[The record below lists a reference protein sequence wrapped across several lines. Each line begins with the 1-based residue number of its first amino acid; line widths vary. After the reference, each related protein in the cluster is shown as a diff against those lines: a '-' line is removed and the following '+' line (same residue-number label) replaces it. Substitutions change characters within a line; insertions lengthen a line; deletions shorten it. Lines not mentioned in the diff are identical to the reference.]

1 VPPDSGTRLSQ
12 LRRELL
18 ARFPETAP
26 GDARFFSAA
35 GRINLIGEHTD
46 YSDGFCLPAAT
57 NRKLEGAFAAA
68 PDGPATVTVHSRQF
82 AEPARF
88 ALADIPD
95 LPAGDWRR
103 YITSTAKILQAHAR
117 ERGRALTGIRAVIDG
132 DIPLG
137 SGLSSSAALELLFLL
152 AMSRLSG
159 FELSPRELV
168 TLGQKAEW
176 EYGVKCGV
184 LDQFAIVNGRRGEV
198 SLIDCRSLEATPVR
212 VDLRGHRFLIGFTKE
227 RALAGSAYNQRR
239 AECQRAAEALREA
252 SGRSDIR
259 ALRDVDLATVERYAG
274 VLDEVGEREG
284 LKLRPR
290 AEHVVSENRRVHLAV
305 DALKRGEVA
314 GFGALMV
321 ETHRSLAE
329 KFEVSSPELD
339 AMVDA
344 VLEFSAAS
352 GTPAWARMMGGGFG
366 GPVLI
371 LVPGNTVEAATRDI
385 AERYR
390 AKTGN
395 EGRFWSVEI
404 EDGLKEIEASS

>member
-1 VPPDSGTRLSQ
+1 VAPDNGIRLSQ
-12 LRRELL
+12 LRSELL
-18 ARFPETAP
+18 ARFPEAAP
-26 GDARFFSAA
+26 GHVRFFSAA

-57 NRKLEGAFAAA
+57 NRKIEGAFAAILEQ
-68 PDGPATVTVHSRQF
+68 PATVIVHSRQF
-82 AEPARF
+82 GEPASF
-88 ALADIPD
+88 PLADIPD

-103 YITSTAKILQAHAR
+103 YISSAAKVLRDHAI
-117 ERGRALTGIRAVIDG
+117 ERGRVLTGIRAVIDG

-159 FELSPRELV
+159 FELSQRELV
-168 TLGQKAEW
+168 RLGQKAEW

-198 SLIDCRSLEATPVR
+198 SLIDCRSLEATPIPI
-212 VDLRGHRFLIGFTKE
+212 DLRGHRFLIGFTKE

-239 AECQRAAEALREA
+239 AECQRAAEVLREA

-259 ALRDVDLATVERYAG
+259 ALRDVDPAMLDRYGA
-274 VLDEVGEREG
+274 VLDEVGAREG

-290 AEHVVSENRRVHLAV
+290 AEHVVSENRRVHAAI
-305 DALKRGEVA
+305 DALRRGDVA
-314 GFGALMV
+314 RFGTLML

-352 GTPAWARMMGGGFG
+352 GTPASARMMGGGFG

-371 LVPGNTVEAATRDI
+371 LVPGDVIEAAARGI

-390 AKTGN
+390 RKTGS

-404 EDGLKEIEASS
+404 EDGLKEIDASP